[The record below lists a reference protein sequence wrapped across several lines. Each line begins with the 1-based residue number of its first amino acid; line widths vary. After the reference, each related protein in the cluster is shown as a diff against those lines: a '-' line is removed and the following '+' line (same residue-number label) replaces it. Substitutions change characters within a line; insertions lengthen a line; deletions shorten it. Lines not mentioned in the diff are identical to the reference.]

1 MIEPKGT
8 RAAGL
13 RKRRFDL
20 VQKLRLPAEA
30 LPGSLALTHGRCGK
44 ATCHCAEGKGHGS
57 WSLTFM
63 VRGKKRVE
71 RIPEEWVEE
80 VRRRVDQGRE
90 FREALSEVL
99 TANAELLVLARRQ
112 RSR

>member
-1 MIEPKGT
+1 MEPKGS
-8 RAAGL
+8 RAASL

-20 VQKLRLPAEA
+20 LQKLTIPADA

-44 ATCHCAEGKGHGS
+44 ETCHCADGKGHGS

-80 VRRRVDQGRE
+80 VRRRVEAGRE

-99 TANAELLVLARRQ
+99 TTNAELVALARRQ
-112 RSR
+112 RRR

>member
-1 MIEPKGT
+1 MLEPKGT
-8 RAAGL
+8 RAASL

-20 VQKLRLPAEA
+20 VQKLRIPSDA

-44 ATCHCAEGKGHGS
+44 ETCHCADGEGHGS

-80 VRRRVDQGRE
+80 VRRRVDEGRE

-99 TANAELLVLARRQ
+99 TTNAELVVLARRQ
-112 RSR
+112 RHR